1 MSQEEKPKTRNQSYK
16 EKRQLLLRDIKM
28 KSGCVI
34 CGYKEHWAALDFHHR
49 DPTTKLFNISRKITI
64 KKTVLMEEISKCS
77 VVCVNCHRRIK

>member
-1 MSQEEKPKTRNQSYK
+1 MSQEENPKTRNQSYR
-16 EKRQLLLRDIKM
+16 ERMVALLRDIKM

-49 DPTTKLFNISRKITI
+49 DPTTKLFNISSKSTI

-77 VVCVNCHRRIK
+77 VVCANCHRRIK

>member
-1 MSQEEKPKTRNQSYK
+1 MSQEEKPKTRNQSYR
-16 EKRQLLLRDIKM
+16 ERMVLLLRDIKM

-49 DPTTKLFNISRKITI
+49 DPATKSFNISENKTI
-64 KKTVLMEEISKCS
+64 GKNILMEEVSKCD

>member
-1 MSQEEKPKTRNQSYK
+1 MSQEEKPKTRNQSYR
-16 EKRQLLLRDIKM
+16 ERMVLLLRDIKM

-49 DPTTKLFNISRKITI
+49 DPTTKSFNISENKTI
-64 KKTVLMEEISKCS
+64 GKNILMEEVSKCD